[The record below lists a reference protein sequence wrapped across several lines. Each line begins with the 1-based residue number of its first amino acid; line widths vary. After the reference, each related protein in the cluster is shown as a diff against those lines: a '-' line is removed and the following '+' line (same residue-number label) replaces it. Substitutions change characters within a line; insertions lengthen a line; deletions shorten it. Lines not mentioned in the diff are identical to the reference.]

1 MWPVFFCFGIAHL
14 SHTKYIYILFIFPC
28 NGFITVTFNEL
39 VNIFYNVSLLM
50 STTVNIAI
58 THITKALWGLQ

>member
-1 MWPVFFCFGIAHL
+1 MARVFLFWNSTFVTHKI
-14 SHTKYIYILFIFPC
+14 YIYILFIFPC